1 MGSFISVKS
10 KVPSAEEIRKAF
22 KAPIGAMMEAN
33 TKAVA
38 TVSDAV
44 LKLGRVN
51 ISASGKFTGR
61 WVSGLQVRRYPKRRS
76 SLRPKAYVNHKFG
89 GLAGVF
95 EFGTRILPKTRTYLW
110 VPLPGT
116 PKRTTLGASF
126 QAGRLTKTTKR
137 TTAGR
142 MGDKRNGLVFLKPK
156 GGKPTLGVM
165 RGTGK
170 RAKFKPMFVGIKAAT
185 IRPRWSVLDIVKEQ
199 SGRLPG
205 LIEQELKKAAKK

>member
-1 MGSFISVKS
+1 MASFISVKA
-10 KVPSAEEIRKAF
+10 KGPSQREIRAAF
-22 KAPIGAMMEAN
+22 GGPIGSMMEAN

-44 LKLGRVN
+44 LKIGRVN
-51 ISASGKFTGR
+51 IAASGRFTGR
-61 WVSGLQVRRYPKRRS
+61 WLTGLQVRRYPRRGTS
-76 SLRPKAYVNHKFG
+76 MRPRAYVSHKFG
-89 GLAGVF
+89 GVADVF
-95 EFGTRILPKTRTYLW
+95 EFGARILPKTRTYLW

-116 PKRTTLGASF
+116 PKRTTLGTSF

-142 MGDKRNGLVFLKPK
+142 VGDKRNGLVFVKPK

-165 RGTGK
+165 QGSGK

-185 IRPRWSVLDIVKEQ
+185 IRPRWAIMDIVKEQ
-199 SGRLPG
+199 SQKLPG
-205 LIEQELKKAAKK
+205 LVEQELKKAAKK